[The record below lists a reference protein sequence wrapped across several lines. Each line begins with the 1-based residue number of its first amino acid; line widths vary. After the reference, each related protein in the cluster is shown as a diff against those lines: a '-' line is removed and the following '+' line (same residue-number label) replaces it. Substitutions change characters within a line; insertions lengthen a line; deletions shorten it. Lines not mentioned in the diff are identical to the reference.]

1 MIRLPYTC
9 LIVLLFG
16 VSSCGIYSFSG
27 ASISNEVK
35 SVSINPFKNVASL
48 APPVLSNT
56 LTEALKDKFS
66 SETKLIPLNS
76 DGDLIF
82 SGQITNY
89 SINPIAIQTDETAS
103 KNRLSITVK
112 VKFVNIID
120 EEGYYDKTFSR
131 YADYESSQD
140 FTSIEESLNEEIVS
154 QLIDDIF
161 NEAFTNW

>member
-1 MIRLPYTC
+1 MKRLPYIC
-9 LIVLLFG
+9 LIALLFG
-16 VSSCGIYSFSG
+16 ISSCGIYSFSG

-35 SVSINPFKNVASL
+35 SVSINQFENVASL

-66 SETKLIPLNS
+66 SETNLIPQES

-82 SGQITNY
+82 SGRITNY
-89 SINPIAIQTDETAS
+89 SINPIAIQADETAS

-112 VKFVNIID
+112 VKFVNIKD
-120 EEGYYDKTFSR
+120 EESNFDKTFSINE
-131 YADYESSQD
+131 DYESSQD
-140 FTSIEESLNEEIVS
+140 FTTIEESLNEEIVS